1 MFFAC
6 IFVPDFPVEAILRAE
21 PELRAQPLAVLE
33 GKPPLQKVL
42 GVNERARQ
50 LGIEPGMT
58 KIQVEPCTQLTL
70 RARSPLQEDAAHA
83 ALLDCA
89 QSFSPRVEDTAS
101 DTVLLDLAGL
111 ESLFG
116 PPTRIA
122 CDLARRASDLG
133 LEVHVAAAA
142 NPDAARLAAR
152 GFSGVTVIP
161 ESQEA
166 ERIGSLPIDVLFPE
180 LDVSPPAP
188 EAKASKE
195 RRLASAPPIAG
206 SLNTT
211 LRNSQKAETQ
221 DAARLLETFDL
232 WGVRNLRA
240 LAALPEIALSQRL
253 GQTGVRLQQLA
264 RGAIQRTLVLVEIPL
279 IFEEAA
285 ELEHPLV
292 LLEPLAFLL
301 SHMLEQLCARLA
313 SRALAAQELRL
324 DFELDTGFYFAE
336 DIPSVDAIP
345 ESESTPNPVGTGT
358 PSTRSGPTTNHV
370 GTGALACPADPQGR
384 QFSAVSTSKKSR
396 HFTRTLRLPIPMLDA
411 KTFLKLLQLDLK
423 AHPPGAPILKV
434 RLSAEPARPRA
445 AQGGLFQPPTPEPE
459 KLELTLARIAGM
471 VGADKV
477 GATELLDTHHP
488 EGFRMQRFVP
498 PASDDKRKDKK
509 KSNTFT
515 AKNPCHP
522 ERSEGPAFSEHSEAA
537 EAPITALRIFRPPAR
552 ATVTVRDGKPAH
564 IVCPRRRD
572 IQGDILWMAG
582 PWRSSGDWWE
592 QDGWSRDEWDIAI
605 QLPVASGQ
613 LPVGRS
619 SLPMA
624 AGTQRKAHQQPI
636 VLVLYRLVLD
646 RLSGRWF
653 VEGTYD

>member
-1 MFFAC
+1 MPFAC

-21 PELRAQPLAVLE
+21 PQLRGQALAVLE
-33 GKPPLQKVL
+33 GRPPLEKVL

-70 RARSPLQEDAAHA
+70 RARSPLQEAAAHA

-89 QSFSPRVEDTAS
+89 QSFSPRIEDTAP

-116 PPTRIA
+116 PPARIA
-122 CDLARRASDLG
+122 RDLARRASDLG
-133 LEVHVAAAA
+133 LEAHVAAAA
-142 NPDAARLAAR
+142 NPDAACLAAR
-152 GFSGVTVIP
+152 GFSDVTVIP
-161 ESQEA
+161 EGQEA
-166 ERIGSLPIDVLFPE
+166 ERLGSLPLDVLFPE
-180 LDVSPPAP
+180 LAVSSPAP
-188 EAKASKE
+188 ETKAPQE
-195 RRLASAPPIAG
+195 RRLASALPKAG
-206 SLNTT
+206 A
-211 LRNSQKAETQ
+211 LRNLQKAEAQ
-221 DAARLLETFDL
+221 DAARQLETFDL

-264 RGAIQRTLVLVEIPL
+264 RGAVQRTLVPVEIPL
-279 IFEEAA
+279 IFEEAV

-324 DFELDTGFYFAE
+324 RFELDSGFYFSE
-336 DIPSVDAIP
+336 DISTVEDIP
-345 ESESTPNPVGTGT
+345 ESEPA
-358 PSTRSGPTTNHV
+358 TNHV
-370 GTGALACPADPQGR
+370 GTGAPACPADPQGR
-384 QFSAVSTSKKSR
+384 QLTAKSASPHNSR

-423 AHPPGAPILKV
+423 AHPPGAPILKIH
-434 RLSAEPARPRA
+434 LAAEPARPRA

-471 VGADKV
+471 VGAEKV

-488 EGFRMQRFVP
+488 EGFRMQHFVP
-498 PASDDKRKDKK
+498 PASENKQKK
-509 KSNTFT
+509 QKSLQQKTS
-515 AKNPCHP
+515 CHP
-522 ERSEGPAFSEHSEAA
+522 EHSEGPAFPEQRQESLLRAGRESSA
-537 EAPITALRIFRPPAR
+537 EAPITALRVFRPPAR
-552 ATVTVRDGKPAH
+552 ATVTMRDGKPAH
-564 IVCPRRRD
+564 IVCPRRKD

-613 LPVGRS
+613 LSVASCQWP
-619 SLPMA
+619 
-624 AGTQRKAHQQPI
+624 AGSDSPDQRHQQRTMHPPQT
-636 VLVLYRLVLD
+636 VLVLYRLVHDL
-646 RLSGRWF
+646 LSGRWF